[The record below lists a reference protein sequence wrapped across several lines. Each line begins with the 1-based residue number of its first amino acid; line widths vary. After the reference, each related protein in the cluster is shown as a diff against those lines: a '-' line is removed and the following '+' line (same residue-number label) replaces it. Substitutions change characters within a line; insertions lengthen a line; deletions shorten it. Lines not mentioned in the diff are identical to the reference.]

1 MGGIIIPTNTFF
13 NLTEEK
19 QKKILDA
26 AKNEFITYS
35 YYDASINR
43 IIKESDIS
51 RGSFYMYF
59 ENKEDLF
66 IFLMQK
72 NMDTLL
78 ENLTTNIPKDMCD
91 VFTLNLLIY
100 DFVTS
105 DKIDSDCRK
114 LLKIILTK
122 LDINLINHCVN
133 LQDDKIKI
141 DLIKKYTNISKLNIS
156 CEKELVDIADII
168 FSAVLIE
175 IMFVFSGR
183 NTVLNGR
190 ENIERKFKLIKQG
203 VLL

>member
-1 MGGIIIPTNTFF
+1 
-13 NLTEEK
+13 
-19 QKKILDA
+19 
-26 AKNEFITYS
+26 
-35 YYDASINR
+35 
-43 IIKESDIS
+43 
-51 RGSFYMYF
+51 MYF

-66 IFLMQK
+66 IFLMQR

-91 VFTLNLLIY
+91 IFTLNLLIY

-105 DKIDSDCRK
+105 DKIDGDCRK

-183 NTVLNGR
+183 NTVLNSR